1 MNQFSAKLFTKYFDE
16 SIKYQSPMDFIYQ
29 LRYVIIAIFMND
41 IYF

>member
-16 SIKYQSPMDFIYQ
+16 YQSPMDFIYQ